1 MGPEGEQLGVVNT
14 SEALQRARA
23 QDLDLVEVAPMAAP
37 PVCRIMDFG
46 KFKYITSKREQEA
59 RKKQTVIQVK
69 EIKVRPKTEEHDL
82 NTKLKHIRRFLEE
95 GDKVKVTVRFRGR
108 ELAYASQS
116 GFEVLK
122 HIVEAIADVA
132 KVESAP
138 KMEGKTMMA
147 IVSPTMHKKKPV
159 GGGEKPVAAPT
170 GGTES
175 RAASD
180 DRATGA
186 ETGGIGHAED
196 EIEPGRE
203 QAVSRDGGGRDQA
216 RQVREE
222 PHPDVEG
229 PEAEAL
235 AAQVGPGPPYERK
248 VDPPPAAV
256 PLTENAGQQRRT
268 R

>member
-23 QDLDLVEVAPMAAP
+23 QDLDLVEVAPMAVP
-37 PVCRIMDFG
+37 PVCRMMDFG

-122 HIVEAIADVA
+122 HIVEAIADIA

-147 IVSPTMHKKKPV
+147 IVSPTMQHKKKPV
-159 GGGEKPVAAPT
+159 GGAEKPQATAASTAAPK
-170 GGTES
+170 
-175 RAASD
+175 AA
-180 DRATGA
+180 
-186 ETGGIGHAED
+186 
-196 EIEPGRE
+196 
-203 QAVSRDGGGRDQA
+203 
-216 RQVREE
+216 
-222 PHPDVEG
+222 
-229 PEAEAL
+229 
-235 AAQVGPGPPYERK
+235 
-248 VDPPPAAV
+248 PPAQK
-256 PLTENAGQQRRT
+256 LEG
-268 R
+268 

>member
-1 MGPEGEQLGVVNT
+1 
-14 SEALQRARA
+14 
-23 QDLDLVEVAPMAAP
+23 MAAP

-122 HIVEAIADVA
+122 HIVESIADVA

-159 GGGEKPVAAPT
+159 GGEKPVAAPP
-170 GGTES
+170 
-175 RAASD
+175 AAPKAAPQ
-180 DRATGA
+180 ATTA
-186 ETGGIGHAED
+186 
-196 EIEPGRE
+196 
-203 QAVSRDGGGRDQA
+203 
-216 RQVREE
+216 
-222 PHPDVEG
+222 
-229 PEAEAL
+229 
-235 AAQVGPGPPYERK
+235 
-248 VDPPPAAV
+248 PPAQK
-256 PLTENAGQQRRT
+256 LEG
-268 R
+268 

>member
-1 MGPEGEQLGVVNT
+1 VST
-14 SEALQRARA
+14 SDALQRARS

-122 HIVEAIADVA
+122 HIVDAIADVA

-147 IVSPTMHKKKPV
+147 IVAPTAQHKKKPA
-159 GGGEKPVAAPT
+159 GGGEKPAATPAAPKP
-170 GGTES
+170 
-175 RAASD
+175 A
-180 DRATGA
+180 
-186 ETGGIGHAED
+186 
-196 EIEPGRE
+196 
-203 QAVSRDGGGRDQA
+203 
-216 RQVREE
+216 
-222 PHPDVEG
+222 
-229 PEAEAL
+229 
-235 AAQVGPGPPYERK
+235 
-248 VDPPPAAV
+248 PPAQK
-256 PLTENAGQQRRT
+256 LEG
-268 R
+268 